1 MNGFL
6 VQIEE
11 GFVLNVAGGLLLEHP
26 LTSRFVEAVVSFFLH
41 VTGAMDFLHDSQ
53 HNTALSSLK
62 MCGLSNMHL
71 L

>member
-41 VTGAMDFLHDSQ
+41 VTGAYGFSP
-53 HNTALSSLK
+53 
-62 MCGLSNMHL
+62 
-71 L
+71 